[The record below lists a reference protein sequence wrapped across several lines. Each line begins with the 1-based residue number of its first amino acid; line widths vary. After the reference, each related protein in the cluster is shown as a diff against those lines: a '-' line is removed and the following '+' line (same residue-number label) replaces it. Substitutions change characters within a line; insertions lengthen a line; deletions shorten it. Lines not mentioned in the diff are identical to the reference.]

1 MTLREKFLNQ
11 WTNLKEKIK
20 TKNLHLPKKTILLN
34 DIHQW
39 LTTNYE
45 EGKSGLT
52 SLEKQRADIMEPYLS
67 ETDYQELRKLE
78 KKLEDFV
85 TNIWNQSAWVRE
97 VKVFWKLNFL
107 LDLLEKVK

>member
-11 WTNLKEKIK
+11 WTSLKEKIK
-20 TKNLHLPKKTILLN
+20 TKNLHFPKKTILLN

-52 SLEKQRADIMEPYLS
+52 SLEKQRVDILEPYLS

-78 KKLEDFV
+78 KKLDDFV
-85 TNIWNQSAWVRE
+85 KEIWNVSAWFRE
-97 VKVFWKLNFL
+97 TKVLWKLTFL